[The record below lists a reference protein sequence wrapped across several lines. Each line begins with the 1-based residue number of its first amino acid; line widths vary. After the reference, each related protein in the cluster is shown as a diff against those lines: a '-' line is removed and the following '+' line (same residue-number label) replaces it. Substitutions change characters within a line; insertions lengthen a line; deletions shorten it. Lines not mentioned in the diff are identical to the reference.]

1 MDRTLRRCNQ
11 SQTFMF
17 HSVIGSTSAQTL
29 LSENGGVVDGPT
41 TDLQE
46 HQLMSS
52 GYQLLLQ
59 ILNTTFSWWAKFGE
73 VGLWPRVGLFV
84 NTLQFLGF
92 LHLCAHQVWIQSAGT
107 SKLTEGGSGGISW
120 KTKGGKYRAD
130 PGPACEVRDLF
141 IYLFF
146 LDLSLL
152 LIKYCISI

>member
-1 MDRTLRRCNQ
+1 MDRTLRRSNQ

-59 ILNTTFSWWAKFGE
+59 ILNTTFSW
-73 VGLWPRVGLFV
+73 
-84 NTLQFLGF
+84 
-92 LHLCAHQVWIQSAGT
+92 
-107 SKLTEGGSGGISW
+107 
-120 KTKGGKYRAD
+120 
-130 PGPACEVRDLF
+130 
-141 IYLFF
+141 
-146 LDLSLL
+146 
-152 LIKYCISI
+152 